1 MVICIKRHKDDPV
14 IPLLGIHP
22 KDIIEEKQKA
32 ICTKILN
39 EAISVIAAKLE
50 TA

>member
-1 MVICIKRHKDDPV
+1 MKSNMATCIKNHKNDLV

-32 ICTKILN
+32 NMHKD
-39 EAISVIAAKLE
+39 A
-50 TA
+50 